1 MNMFEELR
9 WNGFRLVTD
18 TSRTDWARRRQS
30 GDVFRVD
37 FQVPAGFDKYCRIL
51 HRAHDDQ
58 SGYVARWS
66 HYAQAVGVAIEQD
79 THWSEI
85 VHRDPSLSG
94 CFPEEGSLDKISR
107 TAFLDVVNRTL
118 APEACLYAG
127 YWEGIAPMHIPGISF
142 PTAVLGLRN
151 QVMFE
156 VALSALTCTFNAAA
170 DAPFQFPAVLYP
182 EDRSWYLSTDVD
194 YNSTLV
200 GGTEQFIDAVLED
213 DTIEA
218 LAISPHVDLT
228 YRALP

>member
-18 TSRTDWARRRQS
+18 TSRTDWARQRQS
-30 GDVFRVD
+30 GDVYRVD
-37 FQVPAGFDKYCRIL
+37 FQAPAGFDKYCRIF
-51 HRAHDDQ
+51 HRAYDEQ
-58 SGYVARWS
+58 GGYVARWS
-66 HYAQAVGVAIEQD
+66 HYAQAVGIALEQD
-79 THWSEI
+79 THWYEI
-85 VHRDPSLSG
+85 VHRDPSLLG
-94 CFPEEGSLDKISR
+94 CSPEEGSLDGVSR

-118 APEACLYAG
+118 APEACIFAG

-151 QVMFE
+151 HVMFE
-156 VALSALTCTFNAAA
+156 VALSALTGTFNAGPH
-170 DAPFQFPAVLYP
+170 APFQFPAVLYP
-182 EDRSWYLSTDVD
+182 ENRSWYLSTDVD

-218 LAISPHVDLT
+218 LAISPHIDLT